1 MNFIRFIK
9 ESVHI
14 VIHGSRK
21 YYAWLAFLLV
31 LIIWG
36 AVGYIAQLNNGLLV
50 TNMRDNISWAF
61 YIGNFTFLVGVAAA
75 AIMLVIPAYVYNWK
89 PIKEVVI

>member
-9 ESVHI
+9 ECVHI
-14 VIHGSRK
+14 VIHGTRK
-21 YYAWLAFLLV
+21 YYAWLAFLLI

-61 YIGNFTFLVGVAAA
+61 YIGNFTFLVGVA
-75 AIMLVIPAYVYNWK
+75 
-89 PIKEVVI
+89 